1 MRLLLVDGDHRFR
14 DTLRHL
20 IDQRDEADVL
30 GEAGDG
36 EEALRLAEALH
47 PDVVLMDLAMPRM
60 NGLEA
65 TRHLKARWPGIAVIM
80 ITVHDDEAY
89 RRTALAAGAEAFLV
103 KKTLGV
109 DLWPTLL
116 QLLKHRP
123 RQESPGAKSGTFPIC
138 RRRRR

>member
-1 MRLLLVDGDHRFR
+1 MRRRLRLLLVDDDNRFR

-36 EEALRLAEALH
+36 EEALRLAEALR

-60 NGLEA
+60 NGLEV
-65 TRHLKARWPGIAVIM
+65 TRRLKARWPSIVVIM
-80 ITVHDDEAY
+80 ITVHDDEVY

-103 KKTLGV
+103 KKALGV

-116 QLLKHRP
+116 EFMRDRP
-123 RQESPGAKSGTFPIC
+123 R
-138 RRRRR
+138 